1 MSSPTT
7 QIPQPEL
14 PTAMI
19 NHYSLQW
26 IETWCEENGW
36 TDLFVER
43 RNNYWAFPP
52 GGVMPEPI
60 PVNVLR
66 LIKAQNGLTFEERLW
81 STSAV
86 IGTISAILFSFWFQ
100 SPMPLVLAFAFNA
113 VTVAQLEL
121 EDA

>member
-1 MSSPTT
+1 M
-7 QIPQPEL
+7 
-14 PTAMI
+14 M

-26 IETWCEENGW
+26 IEAWCQENGW

-43 RNNYWAFPP
+43 RNNFWAFPP

-60 PVNVLR
+60 PVHVLR
-66 LIKAQNGLTFEERLW
+66 VIKAEKGLTFEERLW
-81 STSAV
+81 SMSAV
-86 IGTISAILFSFWFQ
+86 IGTILAVLCTFWFQ

-113 VTVAQLEL
+113 VTVAQFEL

>member
-1 MSSPTT
+1 M
-7 QIPQPEL
+7 
-14 PTAMI
+14 M

-26 IETWCEENGW
+26 IETWCHENGW

-43 RNNYWAFPP
+43 RNNFWAFPP
-52 GGVMPEPI
+52 GCVMPEPI
-60 PVNVLR
+60 PVEVLR
-66 LIKAQNGLTFEERLW
+66 TIKAQKGLTVEERMW
-81 STSAV
+81 STSAI
-86 IGTISAILFSFWFQ
+86 IGTILAVVSTFVLQ